1 MLRVAR
7 MGLRYGPCLLIS
19 DGGVGEGGRTA
30 TVTGKSHLTIAS
42 QSSDQMIVFALLLQI
57 KSMEANA
64 LGNDIDIT
72 QDKAVRVSL
81 FA

>member
-1 MLRVAR
+1 MREAELPRSR
-7 MGLRYGPCLLIS
+7 L
-19 DGGVGEGGRTA
+19 
-30 TVTGKSHLTIAS
+30 TGKSHLTIAT
-42 QSSDQMIVFALLLQI
+42 QSSDVIIVFALQLQI

-64 LGNDIDIT
+64 LGGEDIDIT